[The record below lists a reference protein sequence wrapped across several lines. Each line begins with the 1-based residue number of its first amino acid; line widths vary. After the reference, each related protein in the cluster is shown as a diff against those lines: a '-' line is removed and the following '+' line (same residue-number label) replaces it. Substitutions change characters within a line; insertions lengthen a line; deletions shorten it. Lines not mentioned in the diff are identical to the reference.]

1 MVPIR
6 LDHYLVLEVLME
18 FHRHANTTTSS
29 KQRAYIQQPVLPA
42 AELTKELGVSETTVR
57 RRQARDDV
65 QDCPHTPNRLAT
77 TLRPMDEFVVELRK
91 RLLLPLDGRYPC
103 CGAPDAAPPFA
114 PARQAAAS
122 ACTDRHQRP

>member
-6 LDHYLVLEVLME
+6 LDHYLVPEVLME

-29 KQRAYIQQPVLPA
+29 KQRAYIQQSVLPA

-57 RRQARDDV
+57 RRQARGDV

-77 TLRPMDEFVVELRK
+77 TLRSMEEFVVELRK

-103 CGAPDAAPPFA
+103 CGAPYNAPPFHA
-114 PARQAAAS
+114 HPAGPITSLR
-122 ACTDRHQRP
+122 